1 MIPIHTGR
9 SARATTFAIL
19 FIVLAFMCQTSAYA
33 QIGGAANIGGAVTDD
48 SGAALPGVSV
58 TVTNTANGRSQ
69 TVVTGSDGRYRA
81 VQQQPGPYL
90 VSAELQ
96 GFSTSRRNVVLVVG
110 SDAELNISLGVAAV
124 NENVTVTGEAPL
136 VEVAKSQPSSVISA
150 TQLETLPV
158 LSRNFLEI
166 GRAHV

>member
-1 MIPIHTGR
+1 MGPIHSRHLHIRR
-9 SARATTFAIL
+9 SSFALALVLVAT
-19 FIVLAFMCQTSAYA
+19 LATVRAYA

-48 SGAALPGVSV
+48 SGAALPGVTV

-69 TVVTGSDGRYRA
+69 VVVTGSDGRYRA
-81 VQQQPGPYL
+81 VQLQPGPYL
-90 VSAELQ
+90 VIAELQ

-110 SDAELNISLGVAAV
+110 SDAELDMSLGVAAV

-136 VEVAKSQPSSVISA
+136 VEVAKSQPSSVITA

-158 LSRNFLEI
+158 L
-166 GRAHV
+166 